1 MWIAKLRIR
10 HDDCII
16 GSRTRKFN
24 ITSIGVPIDKFDKG
38 KFSYFYHF
46 ETLYGKEDDVNKFIN
61 DLKKDKTVTK
71 LERTGNTVFFLV
83 QIPIKHKIP
92 TTHYTKETFWLKP
105 VVVDEQGY
113 EYWEIGSWKREV
125 LNQFIGDLQKERY
138 ELKINKISNEKINQ
152 IYFPQIMPFLSKQQK
167 QALELAYK
175 RGYYDYPRQVELRD
189 LAKEL
194 KISLS
199 TFREHLRRAEKKIMP
214 DLIRNVRDD

>member
-38 KFSYFYHF
+38 DFSYFYHF
-46 ETLYGKEDDVNKFIN
+46 ETLYGKDEDVEKFIK

-71 LERTGNTVFFLV
+71 LEQNQNTIFFMV
-83 QIPIKHKIP
+83 KQPKKKKIP
-92 TTHYTKETFWLKP
+92 TTHYSKETFWLKP

-125 LNQFIGDLQKERY
+125 LNKFISDLQQEKY
-138 ELKINKISNEKINQ
+138 ELKISQIKDAKINN
-152 IYFPQIMPFLSKQQK
+152 IYFPQIMPFLSKNQK
-167 QALELAYK
+167 IALELAYK
-175 RGYYDYPRQVELRD
+175 RGYYDYPRKSELRD
-189 LAKEL
+189 LAAEMN
-194 KISLS
+194 ISLS

-214 DLIRNVRDD
+214 DLIRNVKDD